1 MIDVA
6 FPPVVVWERGVLHGE
21 RFAGPKTFALEPVPQ
36 RMRQAGGSM
45 TVQPRHTTNTGWVA
59 SKTYGS
65 SRAITGDSHRNIGSM
80 QAQIARQLLI
90 AGKDDGGRS
99 RLDARIAVIAGPKG
113 TLCLV

>member
-36 RMRQAGGSM
+36 RMQAGWR
-45 TVQPRHTTNTGWVA
+45 QPDRP
-59 SKTYGS
+59 
-65 SRAITGDSHRNIGSM
+65 SRATRPTPDGSHRRRMARSNWLITGNNHRNVGSM

-90 AGKDDGGRS
+90 ASKDDRMG
-99 RLDARIAVIAGPKG
+99 
-113 TLCLV
+113 